1 MTTVLTK
8 SALHWMEAH
17 RRRAEA
23 RRLLEAGSRT
33 FADLGLRRG
42 VLTDALNEREFESA
56 LDVAYR
62 DSARM
67 QATYAV
73 H

>member
-1 MTTVLTK
+1 MLTVLTK
-8 SALHWMEAH
+8 SALRWMEGH
-17 RRRAEA
+17 RRRAARTEA
-23 RRLLEAGSRT
+23 KG
-33 FADLGLRRG
+33 D
-42 VLTDALNEREFESA
+42 REFTEVAFNRGDVDAILGDRVFEGA

-67 QATYAV
+67 SATYAV

>member
-1 MTTVLTK
+1 MLTTLTK
-8 SALHWMEAH
+8 SALRWMEEH
-17 RRRAEA
+17 RRRAAA
-23 RRLLEAGSRT
+23 RTQARGDHA
-33 FADLGLRRG
+33 FAEVAFNRGDADAVLGDR
-42 VLTDALNEREFESA
+42 VFEGA

-67 QATYAV
+67 SATYAV

>member
-1 MTTVLTK
+1 MLTTLTK
-8 SALHWMEAH
+8 SALRWMEAH
-17 RRRAEA
+17 RRRAAARANEA
-23 RRLLEAGSRT
+23 RGDHR
-33 FADLGLRRG
+33 FAEVAFNRGDADAILGDR
-42 VLTDALNEREFESA
+42 VFEGA

-67 QATYAV
+67 SATYAV